1 MKDNET
7 LFELVSSA
15 LEQILDDLNCVEL
28 SDRGSMVLSKEYRRL
43 NNLHKELQSKVGDT
57 LC

>member
-7 LFELVSSA
+7 LFDLISSA

-43 NNLHKELQSKVGDT
+43 NNLYEKLQSEGY
-57 LC
+57 

>member
-28 SDRGSMVLSKEYRRL
+28 SDRGSMVLRKEYRRL
-43 NNLHKELQSKVGDT
+43 NNLHKELQSEVGDT
-57 LC
+57 PC